1 MSLSNQYKYKRVLV
15 LKPSSALSGSLFF
28 PFFRTNLGSVFR
40 VNSRESKEWEEVF
53 NNERKEV
60 ASTGLSRL
68 AVIIQT

>member
-1 MSLSNQYKYKRVLV
+1 MSLSNQYKYQRVLV
-15 LKPSSALSGSLFF
+15 LKHSRSLSGSLFF
-28 PFFRTNLGSVFR
+28 SFFRPKLGSVFR
-40 VNSRESKEWEEVF
+40 VVSRETKEWEEVF